1 MEKRTSVKSN
11 YIYNLIYNIMNLIVP
26 LITAPYTSRV
36 LGADKIGIY
45 SYTYALISTVI
56 MVGALGSATYGQR
69 EIAGA
74 GDNKKERS
82 FLFWEIACIKGFFM
96 ILLSALFLLY
106 SVRDDYF
113 IYYLIEIPFL
123 VAAVFDISWLFQ
135 GLEKF
140 KYIAVRNMI
149 VRAAGVVLL
158 LLLVKKPDD
167 LVIYLLIIGL
177 SQLLGNLSM
186 WHYLRENVYRL
197 SIRKEMIGKHFR
209 GLLVYFIPSVAYQI
223 YAVLDKAMLGWIVG
237 SEYENGYYE
246 QAHKI
251 INMTVGV
258 FTAYTVVMRSRMTYL
273 FARKDYDQ
281 IHKNMVRSSNV
292 IALLVFPMSF
302 GLAALAEG
310 MVPWFFGEGY
320 DAVVGLLLIF
330 SPIFIF
336 MGYNH
341 LIGTHLLTPSG
352 RQPKSNVGQLLAALA
367 NVIMNAI
374 LIPKLYSAGAA
385 IASVISEFIIAAVY
399 YWWVRKEFA
408 FRIIVFTAYKKLIA
422 AAGMFVV
429 LYFVTQRLS
438 VGILSSFLEIL
449 IGAAIYGGF
458 LILLRDKFVLENGEV
473 ILRKVKRRR

>member
-1 MEKRTSVKSN
+1 MEKRNSVKSN
-11 YIYNLIYNIMNLIVP
+11 YIYNLIYNVMNLIVP

-56 MVGALGSATYGQR
+56 MIGALGSATYGQR

-74 GDNKKERS
+74 GENKKERS
-82 FLFWEIACIKGFFM
+82 ALFWEIAFIKGTVM
-96 ILLSALFLLY
+96 VLLSVLFLLY
-106 SVRDDYF
+106 SARDHYF

-123 VAAVFDISWLFQ
+123 AAAVFDISWLFQ

-158 LLLVKKPDD
+158 LLFVKKPDD
-167 LVIYLLIIGL
+167 LIIYLLIIGL

-186 WHYLRENVYRL
+186 WPYIRGNVYKPFV
-197 SIRKEMIGKHFR
+197 RKEMIGKHFR

-223 YAVLDKAMLGWIVG
+223 YAVLDKAMLGWLVG

-273 FARKDYDQ
+273 FAKKEYEQ
-281 IHKNMVRSSNV
+281 INRNMVKSSNI

-302 GLAALAEG
+302 GLAALAKG

-320 DAVVGLLLIF
+320 DAVTDLLLVF

-352 RQPKSNVGQLLAALA
+352 RQPKSNVGQILAAFA
-367 NVIMNAI
+367 NIIMNAI
-374 LIPKLYSAGAA
+374 LIPKLYSIGAA

-408 FRIIVFTAYKKLIA
+408 FSIIISTAYKKLIA
-422 AAGMFVV
+422 AAGMFAV
-429 LYFVTQRLS
+429 LHFVTQRLS
-438 VGILSSFLEIL
+438 VGIVNSFLEIF
-449 IGAAIYGGF
+449 IGAAVYGIC
-458 LILLRDKFVLENGEV
+458 LILLRDKFVLENGGA
-473 ILRKVKRRR
+473 ILRKIMRRG